1 MNNNEYCYYAL
12 LIPCFDN
19 IAAYKKK
26 VSSGHIPNRFDI
38 LLKQIEEITLEQ
50 LKRL

>member
-26 VSSGHIPNRFDI
+26 GCKMSDTKTIQYLVETN
-38 LLKQIEEITLEQ
+38 
-50 LKRL
+50 

>member
-12 LIPCFDN
+12 LIQCFDN

-26 VSSGHIPNRFDI
+26 VARCQIQKQFNI
-38 LLKQIEEITLEQ
+38 LLKQIE
-50 LKRL
+50 